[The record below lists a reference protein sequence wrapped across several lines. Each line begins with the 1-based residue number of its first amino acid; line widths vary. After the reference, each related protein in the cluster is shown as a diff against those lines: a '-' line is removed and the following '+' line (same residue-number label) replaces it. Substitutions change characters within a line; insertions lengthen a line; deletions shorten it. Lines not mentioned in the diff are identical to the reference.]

1 MESQIKTNTS
11 AKTFRARL
19 REIIFEADTPAGKV
33 FDVVLI
39 ACILLSVLVVML
51 DSVRPI
57 KESWG
62 SFIYGW
68 EWFFTIIFALE
79 YGLRLYSIDRPLRYA
94 TSFYGIID
102 LLAILPTP
110 LSLLFP
116 GAQYLLVIRILR
128 ILRIF
133 RVFKLARFM
142 TEMNILFQAL
152 RASLRKIVVF
162 LLVLLTLVIIFGSL
176 MYVIEGED
184 HGFTSIP
191 KSIYWAIVTLTT
203 VGYGDI
209 SPGTSLGQALAAIVM
224 ISGYSIIAVP
234 TGIFTVEFSRA
245 MKKKITTP
253 ACPNCGAEG
262 HDHNAIFCNRCG
274 TKLEAISE

>member
-1 MESQIKTNTS
+1 MKNNPRQVN
-11 AKTFRARL
+11 FRTRL
-19 REIIFEADTPAGKV
+19 RDIIFEADTPAGKA

-39 ACILLSVLVVML
+39 ACIVLSVLVVML

-68 EWFFTIIFALE
+68 EWFFTIIFAVE
-79 YGLRLYSIDRPLRYA
+79 YVLRLYSIDRPLKYA

-116 GAQYLLVIRILR
+116 GAQYLLVIRVLR

-133 RVFKLARFM
+133 RVFKLARFI
-142 TEMNILFQAL
+142 TEMNVLFQAL
-152 RASLRKIVVF
+152 RASLRKIAVF
-162 LLVLLTLVIIFGSL
+162 LLVLLTLVVIFGSL
-176 MYVIEGED
+176 MYVIEGEE

-209 SPGTSLGQALAAIVM
+209 SPGTSLGQALAAVVM

-234 TGIFTVEFSRA
+234 TGIFTVEFSKA
-245 MKKKITTP
+245 LKKNVTTQ
-253 ACPNCGAEG
+253 ACPNCSVEG
-262 HDHNAIFCNRCG
+262 HKPDAAYCRRCG
-274 TKLEAISE
+274 ARL